1 MTLQHA
7 IKVLEAHQEW
17 RTGGDG
23 EPTDPK
29 DLTEAMDIAINI
41 LNQLNHG

>member
-23 EPTDPK
+23 DPTDPK
-29 DLTEAMDIAINI
+29 ELTEAIEVAINI
-41 LNQLNHG
+41 LKGLK